1 VTVGTSRRQP
11 GTPTL
16 LRALNDRSALEL
28 LLTRGPLTRTQIG
41 ELTGLS
47 KVTASQLVERLE
59 ARGLVS
65 SVGVQGGGRGPN
77 AQLYAAVPSS
87 GYAVGVEVGPRSVV
101 AAAADITGA
110 AGRHVELAGDPVGED
125 PVRAVRH
132 AVLQAAKALDA
143 PPDKVRQVVIGS
155 PGVVDPAT
163 GDVAFAFD
171 LPRWQRGLLAQLR
184 RELPCPVRIENDA
197 NLAAVAE
204 SQIGAATGVA
214 DFALVWVGRGLGLA
228 IVLEGRLYRGASGG
242 AGEIGYLPVP
252 GGRVPHRVSRRAKPS
267 FSKLATADAIRQL
280 ATGYGFEAASGAEAV
295 RAAVT
300 AGSDGIELLDE
311 VARRLAFGVAAVCV
325 VLDPALVVLAGVVG
339 QAGGDELAGRV
350 QQEVAAIAPVHPK
363 VVTTRVPD
371 DPVLR
376 GALLTAVDAAREEVL
391 RSTGSDH
398 GAGPDRSAGPGDML

>member
-1 VTVGTSRRQP
+1 VTVGTSQRQP

-59 ARGLVS
+59 ARGLVA

-110 AGRHVELAGDPVGED
+110 AGQHVELAGGAVGDDPVYA
-125 PVRAVRH
+125 VRRAVLEASR
-132 AVLQAAKALDA
+132 ALDA
-143 PPDKVRQVVIGS
+143 PLDRVRQVVIGS

-171 LPRWQRGLLAQLR
+171 LPHWQRGLLAELR

-204 SQIGAATGVA
+204 SQIGAATGVD

-228 IVLEGRLYRGASGG
+228 VMLEGRLYRGATGG

-252 GGRVPHRVSRRAKPS
+252 GGRVPHGVTRRAKPS
-267 FSKLATADAIRQL
+267 FSKLAAAEAIRHV
-280 ATGYGFEAASGAEAV
+280 AVGYGFEAASGADAV
-295 RAAVT
+295 RAAVA
-300 AGSDGIELLDE
+300 AGPAGEDLLDE

-325 VLDPALVVLAGVVG
+325 VLDPALVVLAGDVG
-339 QAGGDELAGRV
+339 QAGGSELAGRV
-350 QQEVAAIAPVHPK
+350 EQEVATIAPVHPK
-363 VVTTRVPD
+363 VVTTQVPD

-376 GALLTAVDAAREEVL
+376 GALLTAVDAAREDVL
-391 RSTGSDH
+391 RST
-398 GAGPDRSAGPGDML
+398 AADRPAAPEPE